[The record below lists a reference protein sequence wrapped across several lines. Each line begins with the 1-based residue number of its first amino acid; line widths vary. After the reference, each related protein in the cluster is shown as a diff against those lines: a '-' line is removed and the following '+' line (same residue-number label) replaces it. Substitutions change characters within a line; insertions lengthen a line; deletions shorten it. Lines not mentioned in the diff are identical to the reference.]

1 MYSNIFG
8 KYCVLRLRDKDGSL
22 QADGRRSRNSF
33 RSEKGKRTVQ
43 TGKVVRGR
51 PWKAWAHACPV
62 QKGSVEEWGCG
73 APVRNDPF
81 PVGGARSLYLTI
93 ATLKGHFCGKG
104 VCALCW
110 FITSGKGKS
119 PENKRKNLLPT
130 GRQKK
135 AVYFRGALVSL
146 ASVGGRH
153 CPRQG
158 FLFSARVH
166 EVNRFFLSATKKKR
180 NTEKREKGKAKRKL
194 EMKEKKGNL
203 VEEKNPEC
211 TENYSQNTSLTNSA
225 RRTSR

>member
-1 MYSNIFG
+1 M
-8 KYCVLRLRDKDGSL
+8 RLRDKDGSL

-33 RSEKGKRTVQ
+33 RSEKGK
-43 TGKVVRGR
+43 
-51 PWKAWAHACPV
+51 
-62 QKGSVEEWGCG
+62 
-73 APVRNDPF
+73 
-81 PVGGARSLYLTI
+81 
-93 ATLKGHFCGKG
+93 
-104 VCALCW
+104 
-110 FITSGKGKS
+110 S
-119 PENKRKNLLPT
+119 PENKGKNLLPT

-194 EMKEKKGNL
+194 EKKEKKGNL

-211 TENYSQNTSLTNSA
+211 AENYSQNTSLTNSVCFNHHDPLRFLSSA
-225 RRTSR
+225 RSSLVI